1 MVKNIL
7 RFLYRFV
14 RAEKA
19 VSALEYAVL
28 VGVII
33 AGVGGALVAFSD
45 SIEGALGTLG
55 TTVTTGAGTVPQA
68 DLSGGG
74 SADTPATDG

>member
-19 VSALEYAVL
+19 VSALEYAIL
-28 VGVII
+28 VGVIV
-33 AGVGGALVAFSD
+33 AGVGAALLTFSD
-45 SIEGALGTLG
+45 SIETAIGTMG
-55 TTVTTGAGTVPQA
+55 TAVAEVAAPTAPAVNTAGQ
-68 DLSGGG
+68 
-74 SADTPATDG
+74 

>member
-7 RFLYRFV
+7 RFLGRFV
-14 RAEKA
+14 RANKA

-28 VGVII
+28 VAVIV

-45 SIEGALGTLG
+45 NIETALSNIGG
-55 TTVTTGAGTVPQA
+55 KVAAQAGPK
-68 DLSGGG
+68 
-74 SADTPATDG
+74 TPTP

>member
-7 RFLYRFV
+7 RFLGRFV

-19 VSALEYAVL
+19 VSALEYAIL
-28 VGVII
+28 VGVIV

-45 SIEGALGTLG
+45 NIETALGTI
-55 TTVTTGAGTVPQA
+55 
-68 DLSGGG
+68 GGG
-74 SADTPATDG
+74 VASQTAPTPPTP

>member
-45 SIEGALGTLG
+45 SIETRTRHVG
-55 TTVTTGAGTVPQA
+55 
-68 DLSGGG
+68 
-74 SADTPATDG
+74 